1 MHRLAPAVMH
11 YAWGSHDVIAR
22 LTGREAPTTE
32 PEAELWMGAHEHAP
46 SAVVVDGRRVTL
58 DRLLAGH
65 PEMLGETCRA
75 SFGGR
80 LPFLLKIL
88 APRQPLSIQCHPDAT
103 QAIDAAAGTYGDR
116 WPKPEA
122 IVAVTEFE
130 ILAGMRP
137 YAQLRRLVDRLAVPE
152 LVTRVAGVEGAS
164 DPMRRLLTDLLSMED
179 AARVALVRDVVEG
192 CVRVSETCDDGAA
205 RVVARFAHLYPDD
218 IGLVVVLLM
227 RHRVLAPGS
236 YIFVP
241 AGALH
246 AYVGG
251 TAVEILANSDNVV
264 RAGLTAKPINIAE
277 LLRIVD
283 VDKVMAPA
291 EPTVA
296 GRVRSYPSDTPHFR
310 LQTVEPAP
318 GQGPSPAPLPGTR
331 CPRIVLALHDT
342 ITVSTPTE
350 VMELPCGASCF
361 IGAGEGGV
369 RIDGPGR
376 AFVAT
381 TGIEPA

>member
-22 LTGREAPTTE
+22 LTGRAAPTSQ
-32 PEAELWMGAHEHAP
+32 PEAELWMGAHEQAP
-46 SAVVVDGRRVTL
+46 STVVVGDREVTL

-65 PEMLGETCRA
+65 PEMLGEVCGD
-75 SFGGR
+75 SFEGR

-88 APRQPLSIQCHPDAT
+88 APRQPLSIQCHPDAR
-103 QAIDAAAGTYGDR
+103 QAVDAVPGTYVDR

-122 IVAVTEFE
+122 IMAVTEFE

-137 YAQLRRLVDRLAVPE
+137 YAQLRTLADRLAVPA
-152 LVTRVAGVEGAS
+152 LTAHVAGVESAP
-164 DPMRRLLTDLLSMED
+164 DPMRQLLTDLLSLQDTE
-179 AARVALVRDVVEG
+179 RIALVRNVVDACMRASTECG
-192 CVRVSETCDDGAA
+192 DGAA
-205 RVVARFAHLYPDD
+205 GVVSRFAHLYPDD

-227 RHRVLAPGS
+227 QHRVLTPGS

-283 VDKVMAPA
+283 VDAVMSPV

-296 GRVRSYPSDTPHFR
+296 GRVRSYPSDAPHFQ
-310 LQTVEPAP
+310 LHIVGPGATEPTR
-318 GQGPSPAPLPGTR
+318 LPGTS
-331 CPRIVLALHDT
+331 CPRIVLALHDA

-350 VMELPCGASCF
+350 SMELPSGGSCF
-361 IGAGEGGV
+361 ISACEGPVTVDGVGE
-369 RIDGPGR
+369 

-381 TGIEPA
+381 TGLEPA